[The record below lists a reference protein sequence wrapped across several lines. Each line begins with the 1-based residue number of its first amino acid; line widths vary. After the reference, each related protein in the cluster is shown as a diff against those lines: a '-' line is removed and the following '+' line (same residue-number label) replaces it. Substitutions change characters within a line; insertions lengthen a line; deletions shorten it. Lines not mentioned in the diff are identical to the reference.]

1 MRSNGVNFI
10 LLVQRR
16 KKNIG
21 LRLRYVVERES
32 IGKGKERY
40 DVIEIVYVQL
50 HELILLF
57 ASKGILAIGDL
68 FDFCRLLC
76 MGFFSLERRRWG

>member
-16 KKNIG
+16 KKIIG
-21 LRLRYVVERES
+21 LRLRYVVGREP

-40 DVIEIVYVQL
+40 YVIEIVYAQL
-50 HELILLF
+50 QDSFPRNKEVGSVWRI
-57 ASKGILAIGDL
+57 IN
-68 FDFCRLLC
+68 
-76 MGFFSLERRRWG
+76 